1 MNIQGKTSKAIV
13 LLKQAVDLAQP
24 GRFIRVF
31 VDLGKP
37 MRTMLRRLARQDNST
52 EKIQRILAAFSEH
65 EKKSATS
72 SGGVSTLTES
82 LTQREQ
88 EVLVL
93 LQGPAS
99 IKEIAQK
106 LNISYGTAKGHTIKI
121 YDKLGV
127 NRRWN
132 AVAKAEELNI
142 LPPR

>member
-1 MNIQGKTSKAIV
+1 MKKNQPPA
-13 LLKQAVDLAQP
+13 QAVS
-24 GRFIRVF
+24 
-31 VDLGKP
+31 
-37 MRTMLRRLARQDNST
+37 RL
-52 EKIQRILAAFSEH
+52 
-65 EKKSATS
+65 
-72 SGGVSTLTES
+72 LTHP